1 MALVESFIHKVI
13 NLVHQS
19 MSLTNDIKAII
30 KMNLKYGFVKKAC
43 NLR

>member
-1 MALVESFIHKVI
+1 MLNPSFIKSLIWCIKVC
-13 NLVHQS
+13 H
-19 MSLTNDIKAII
+19 TNDIKAII